1 MKSIRQYLLV
11 GFFSTLLL
19 ASFVSFLISYLST
32 TEEINEL
39 HDAQLVENARFI
51 GGFLNQKINKIN
63 LQHISEALLQVNNN
77 HFQSGTEYNAD
88 GHAYERKIGYSS
100 MGQTRKTIT

>member
-63 LQHISEALLQVNNN
+63 
-77 HFQSGTEYNAD
+77 
-88 GHAYERKIGYSS
+88 
-100 MGQTRKTIT
+100 